1 MIPARSRKRA
11 RLRGR
16 GWHIQREHRTRTA
29 DARIRAE
36 HPSVATR
43 RHTTNTGRPYDTA
56 PSSGLHWLSTTPP
69 CHPKPLSLNTAAHD
83 SPRPAHLAASTPI
96 RRRKPVIV
104 VEVAVHRRQRQFGGP
119 AEILDVAAELASHN
133 VTIIRQDNHRLT
145 ATLTATIVLA
155 QPHTSP
161 YGPPLGRYA
170 AGCLYRHSLVYD
182 APISAHGPSWPR
194 TTSTKSMPTALPA
207 TVAGGPSDTPGWPY
221 KTNARGS
228 PRQQPNASTQAHR
241 ARSLSTRTTTTLR
254 FSPTARWLPTT
265 STSPSSYCPTCWVRH
280 SHGRESLPN
289 RD

>member
-1 MIPARSRKRA
+1 MIPARSHKRA

-16 GWHIQREHRTRTA
+16 GWHIQRERRTRTA

-43 RHTTNTGRPYDTA
+43 RHTTNTGRPYGTA
-56 PSSGLHWLSTTPP
+56 PSSGLHWLHHPP

-145 ATLTATIVLA
+145 ATIVLA
-155 QPHTSP
+155 QPAHESLRAAVGTLCRRLSLSPQSRLRRANQCSWPIVAAHHLDEVHADRIARYRRGRAVRHAWLALQDERKGITPATAEHVYTSP
-161 YGPPLGRYA
+161 QGTVFVDEDNYHTAVL
-170 AGCLYRHSLVYD
+170 
-182 APISAHGPSWPR
+182 AHGPLATDDEYVAVELLSDLLGAAFSRPR
-194 TTSTKSMPTALPA
+194 VA
-207 TVAGGPSDTPGWPY
+207 T
-221 KTNARGS
+221 
-228 PRQQPNASTQAHR
+228 QP
-241 ARSLSTRTTTTLR
+241 
-254 FSPTARWLPTT
+254 
-265 STSPSSYCPTCWVRH
+265 
-280 SHGRESLPN
+280 
-289 RD
+289 